1 MLEFS
6 GMGCKAVVINV
17 LPETITKTLAKM
29 RKNRNSQE
37 RNRRCKEKPNGNFR
51 TEKYTNRNKKTQQ

>member
-6 GMGCKAVVINV
+6 DMDCKAAVFNI
-17 LPETITKTLAKM
+17 LPETITKTLVKM
-29 RKNRNSQE
+29 KKSSNSQQQQQ

-51 TEKYTNRNKKTQQ
+51 TEKYNK